1 MRHRTRVR
9 LLALLLTVA
18 LVLPAGARGQALAD
32 GPAVTETFVSTFNA
46 TPPPPA
52 GPLDQIL
59 QVVNLEPGAST
70 PIHSHDG
77 PGFAT
82 ILQGQV
88 MHHRVALGSDTRYGT
103 GDTWVEIPHDVH
115 FAHDVALTP
124 ATILATFILPREAV
138 ASNPTAEQPDPVPP
152 PPTVPAAAR
161 VPITTAAATY
171 EVRQLLRS
179 YEPGA
184 SMTSAPGEGSQGV
197 VLLIEGQLT
206 VTSGQDV
213 RTYVAGESWVETGSA
228 VTTSWNPT
236 SSISSAVVSILSAL
250 P

>member
-1 MRHRTRVR
+1 V
-9 LLALLLTVA
+9 
-18 LVLPAGARGQALAD
+18 
-32 GPAVTETFVSTFNA
+32 
-46 TPPPPA
+46 
-52 GPLDQIL
+52 

-88 MHHRVALGSDTRYGT
+88 MHHRVTLGSDTRYGT
-103 GDTWVEIPHDVH
+103 GDTWMEIPHDVH
-115 FAHDVALTP
+115 FARDDALTP

-161 VPITTAAATY
+161 VPIMPAAASY
-171 EVRQLLRS
+171 EVRQLLRG

-184 SMTSAPGEGSQGV
+184 SITSELGEGSQGV

-206 VTSGQDV
+206 ITTEQDV
-213 RTYVAGESWVETGSA
+213 RTYVVGEFWVETGA
-228 VTTSWNPT
+228 ATTTSWNPT
-236 SSISSAVVSILSAL
+236 SSVSSAVVSILTAL